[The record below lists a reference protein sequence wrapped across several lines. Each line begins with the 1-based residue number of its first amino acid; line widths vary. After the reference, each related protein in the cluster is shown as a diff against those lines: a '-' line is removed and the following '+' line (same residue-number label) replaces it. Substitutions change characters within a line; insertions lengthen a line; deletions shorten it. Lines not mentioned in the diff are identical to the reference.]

1 VEKFRKKA
9 LIELVTFTP
18 EGFLVQNEGDS
29 SDQWVIDPDTFGTTY
44 EKVEELNAVAVEPY
58 SEPHE
63 YLLFEALK
71 VTNHDLDFD
80 FRERV
85 KAKLENLLK
94 L

>member
-9 LIELVTFTP
+9 LIELVTITP

-29 SDQWVIDPDTFGTTY
+29 SDQWVIDPDTFGATY
-44 EKVEELNAVAVEPY
+44 EKVEELNAVAVESY

-71 VTNHDLDFD
+71 VTNNDLDFD
-80 FRERV
+80 FREKV

>member
-1 VEKFRKKA
+1 
-9 LIELVTFTP
+9 
-18 EGFLVQNEGDS
+18 
-29 SDQWVIDPDTFGTTY
+29 
-44 EKVEELNAVAVEPY
+44 VEELNAVAVEPY

-71 VTNHDLDFD
+71 VTNNDLDFD
-80 FRERV
+80 FREKV